1 MNHEPNSARE
11 VKLKLNLSEQ
21 KIQQLQRFD
30 ASFSSWLS
38 LALLHWPV
46 FPTEFVLSQSKTQHA
61 LSRWTHEHWLLAG
74 VFSVVGTMVIA
85 IAPGMANAMREPTAI
100 SHEKISLS
108 LPEASAPQSADAG
121 SGWHYVMVK
130 KGQTLTHVFK
140 EMNLPLKVM
149 RQMMVTPGAR
159 KDMSRIGPG
168 KELAFELN
176 AQGELKTLRFDRDE
190 NTRIELVLEN
200 GKAIEKVIPREVDQE
215 VAVAS
220 GVIQKSF
227 SHDAKRAGL
236 TTSSINKL
244 ADVFKYDI
252 DFVEDLNDGDTFH
265 VVYEDQWR
273 EGQRMKNGAVLA
285 ARIVTRG
292 KTYTAYR
299 FSHNGEAQYFDQN
312 GQPLKKVLMRIPI
325 EFGRLSSTFGM
336 RNHPVLGRMRM
347 HKGVDYAAR
356 TGTPIMAA
364 GDGRVT
370 FVGWKNGYGRAVVL
384 DHGLG
389 RSTLYGHMSAFGKYK
404 MGTRVNQGA
413 TIGYVGA
420 SGLATGP
427 HLHYEFMVN
436 KQQVNPLKVTMPKP
450 LPLAGAQL
458 ASFKATIAPS
468 IAKMDSMERG
478 LQLAKR

>member
-1 MNHEPNSARE
+1 M
-11 VKLKLNLSEQ
+11 
-21 KIQQLQRFD
+21 
-30 ASFSSWLS
+30 
-38 LALLHWPV
+38 
-46 FPTEFVLSQSKTQHA
+46 EFVLPHQKIRSA
-61 LSRWTHEHWLLAG
+61 LSRWTHEHWFLAG

-85 IAPGMANAMREPTAI
+85 IAPGMANAMREPVVI
-100 SHEKISLS
+100 EQSENLSLT
-108 LPEASAPQSADAG
+108 LPEAETSQNPDAG
-121 SGWHYVMVK
+121 SGWHYVLVER
-130 KGQTLTHVFK
+130 GQTLTHVFK
-140 EMNLPLKVM
+140 ELGLPLKSM
-149 RQMMVTPGAR
+149 RQLMVVPGAR

-176 AQGELKTLRFDRDE
+176 AKGELKTLRFDRDE
-190 NTRIELVLEN
+190 GTRIELTLED
-200 GKAIEKVIPREVDQE
+200 GKASEKIIQREVAQE
-215 VAVAS
+215 VAIAS
-220 GVIQKSF
+220 GLIEKSF

-273 EGQRMKNGAVLA
+273 EGQRMRNGAVLA

-299 FSHNGEAQYFDQN
+299 FTKNGQAEYFDQN

-325 EFGRLSSTFGM
+325 EYGRLSSSFGM

-364 GDGRVT
+364 GDGRVS

-384 DHGLG
+384 DHGQG

-404 MGTRVNQGA
+404 MGARVNQGV

-427 HLHYEFMVN
+427 HLHYEFHVN
-436 KQQVNPLKVTMPKP
+436 KVQVNPLKVTMPKP
-450 LPLAGAQL
+450 QPLAGAQM

-468 IAKMDSMERG
+468 IAKMDGMERG

>member
-1 MNHEPNSARE
+1 
-11 VKLKLNLSEQ
+11 
-21 KIQQLQRFD
+21 
-30 ASFSSWLS
+30 
-38 LALLHWPV
+38 
-46 FPTEFVLSQSKTQHA
+46 
-61 LSRWTHEHWLLAG
+61 
-74 VFSVVGTMVIA
+74 MVIA
-85 IAPGMANAMREPTAI
+85 IAPGMANAMREPAGVLQ
-100 SHEKISLS
+100 EENISLI
-108 LPEASAPQSADAG
+108 LPAAREPQSADAG
-121 SGWHYVMVK
+121 SGWHYVLVK

-140 EMNLPLKVM
+140 ELNLPLKLM
-149 RQMMVTPGAR
+149 RQMMVVPGAR
-159 KDMSRIGPG
+159 KDMSKIGPG
-168 KELAFELN
+168 KELAFELDPK
-176 AQGELKTLRFDRDE
+176 GELKTLAFDRDE
-190 NTRIELVLEN
+190 ATRIELSLEDCKVKEN
-200 GKAIEKVIPREVDQE
+200 IIEREVNQE
-215 VAVAS
+215 VAIAS
-220 GVIQKSF
+220 GVIKKSF
-227 SHDAKRAGL
+227 SYDAKQAGL

-273 EGQRMKNGAVLA
+273 EGQRMRNGAVLA

-299 FSHNGEAQYFDQN
+299 FTHNGEAQYFDQN

-325 EFGRLSSTFGM
+325 EFARLSSTFGM

-356 TGTPIMAA
+356 AGTPIMAA
-364 GDGRVT
+364 GDGRVS

-384 DHGLG
+384 DHGQG

-404 MGTRVNQGA
+404 MGQHVNQGV
-413 TIGYVGA
+413 TIGYVGM

-436 KQQVNPLKVTMPKP
+436 HAQVNPLKVTMPKP

-458 ASFKATIAPS
+458 ASFRASIAPS

-478 LQLAKR
+478 LQFAKR

>member
-1 MNHEPNSARE
+1 MPN
-11 VKLKLNLSEQ
+11 Q
-21 KIQQLQRFD
+21 KIR
-30 ASFSSWLS
+30 S
-38 LALLHWPV
+38 
-46 FPTEFVLSQSKTQHA
+46 A
-61 LSRWTHEHWLLAG
+61 LSRWTHEHWFLAG
-74 VFSVVGTMVIA
+74 IFSVVGTMVIA
-85 IAPGMANAMREPTAI
+85 IAPGMANAMREPVVI
-100 SHEKISLS
+100 EQSENLSLA
-108 LPEASAPQSADAG
+108 LPEAEASENPDAG
-121 SGWHYVMVK
+121 SGWHYVLVER
-130 KGQTLTHVFK
+130 GQTLTHVFK
-140 EMNLPLKVM
+140 ELGLPLKSM
-149 RQMMVTPGAR
+149 RQLMVVPGAR

-168 KELAFELN
+168 KELAFELS
-176 AQGELKTLRFDRDE
+176 AKGELKTLRFDRDE
-190 NTRIELVLEN
+190 STRIELTLED
-200 GKAIEKVIPREVDQE
+200 GKASEKIIQREVAQE
-215 VAVAS
+215 VAIAS
-220 GVIQKSF
+220 GVIERSF

-273 EGQRMKNGAVLA
+273 EGQRMRNGAVLA

-299 FSHNGEAQYFDQN
+299 FTKNGQAEYFDQN

-325 EFGRLSSTFGM
+325 EYGRLSSSFGM

-364 GDGRVT
+364 GDGRVS

-384 DHGLG
+384 DHGQG

-404 MGTRVNQGA
+404 MGARVNQGV

-427 HLHYEFMVN
+427 HLHYEFHVN
-436 KQQVNPLKVTMPKP
+436 KVQVNPLKVTMPKP
-450 LPLAGAQL
+450 QPLAGAQM

-468 IAKMDSMERG
+468 IAKMDGMERG
-478 LQLAKR
+478 LQLTKR

>member
-1 MNHEPNSARE
+1 MPH
-11 VKLKLNLSEQ
+11 Q
-21 KIQQLQRFD
+21 KIRS
-30 ASFSSWLS
+30 A
-38 LALLHWPV
+38 LA
-46 FPTEFVLSQSKTQHA
+46 
-61 LSRWTHEHWLLAG
+61 RWTHEHWFLAG

-85 IAPGMANAMREPTAI
+85 IAPGMANAMREPVAI
-100 SHEKISLS
+100 EQNENLSLT
-108 LPEASAPQSADAG
+108 LPEAQESQNPDAG

-140 EMNLPLKVM
+140 ELGLPLKSM
-149 RQMMVTPGAR
+149 RQLMVVPGAR

-176 AQGELKTLRFDRDE
+176 AKGELKTLRFDRDDS
-190 NTRIELVLEN
+190 TRIELVLEN
-200 GKAIEKVIPREVDQE
+200 GKASEKIIRREVAQE
-215 VAVAS
+215 VAIAS
-220 GVIQKSF
+220 GVIEKSF

-273 EGQRMKNGAVLA
+273 EGQRMRNGAVLA

-299 FSHNGEAQYFDQN
+299 FAKNGQAEYFDQN

-325 EFGRLSSTFGM
+325 EYGRLSSSFGM

-370 FVGWKNGYGRAVVL
+370 FVGWKNGYGRAVVI
-384 DHGLG
+384 DHGQG

-404 MGTRVNQGA
+404 MGARVNQGV

-427 HLHYEFMVN
+427 HLHYEFHVN
-436 KQQVNPLKVTMPKP
+436 KVQVNPLKVTMPKP

-468 IAKMDSMERG
+468 IAKMDTMERG
-478 LQLAKR
+478 LVVARR

>member
-1 MNHEPNSARE
+1 LPHS
-11 VKLKLNLSEQ
+11 
-21 KIQQLQRFD
+21 KIQN
-30 ASFSSWLS
+30 
-38 LALLHWPV
+38 
-46 FPTEFVLSQSKTQHA
+46 A
-61 LSRWTHEHWLLAG
+61 LSRWTREHWFLAG

-85 IAPGMANAMREPTAI
+85 IAPGMANAMREPVAI
-100 SHEKISLS
+100 EQNQNLSLA
-108 LPEASAPQSADAG
+108 LPEAQASQNPDAG
-121 SGWHYVMVK
+121 SGWHYVLVK

-140 EMNLPLKVM
+140 EMGLPLKSM
-149 RQMMVTPGAR
+149 RQLMVVPGAR
-159 KDMSRIGPG
+159 KDMTKIGPG
-168 KELAFELN
+168 KELAFEIN
-176 AQGELKTLRFDRDE
+176 AKGELKTLRFDRDDS
-190 NTRIELVLEN
+190 TRIELVLEN
-200 GKAIEKVIPREVDQE
+200 GKASEKIIQREVAQE
-215 VAVAS
+215 VAIAS
-220 GVIQKSF
+220 GVIERSF

-273 EGQRMKNGAVLA
+273 EGQRMRNGAVLA

-299 FSHNGEAQYFDQN
+299 FSKNGQAEYFDQN
-312 GQPLKKVLMRIPI
+312 GNPLKKVLMRIPI
-325 EFGRLSSTFGM
+325 EYGRLSSSFGM

-370 FVGWKNGYGRAVVL
+370 FVGWKNGYGRTVVI
-384 DHGLG
+384 DHGQG

-404 MGTRVNQGA
+404 MGSRVNQGV

-427 HLHYEFMVN
+427 HLHYEFHVN
-436 KQQVNPLKVTMPKP
+436 KVQVNPLKVTMPKP

-478 LQLAKR
+478 FQLAKR

>member
-1 MNHEPNSARE
+1 MPHS
-11 VKLKLNLSEQ
+11 
-21 KIQQLQRFD
+21 KIQN
-30 ASFSSWLS
+30 
-38 LALLHWPV
+38 
-46 FPTEFVLSQSKTQHA
+46 A
-61 LSRWTHEHWLLAG
+61 LSRWTREHWFLAG

-85 IAPGMANAMREPTAI
+85 IAPGMANAMREPVAI
-100 SHEKISLS
+100 EQNQNLSLA
-108 LPEASAPQSADAG
+108 LPEAQASQNPDAG
-121 SGWHYVMVK
+121 SGWHYVLVK

-140 EMNLPLKVM
+140 EMGLPLKSM
-149 RQMMVTPGAR
+149 RQLMVVPGAR
-159 KDMSRIGPG
+159 KDMTKIGPG
-168 KELAFELN
+168 KELAFEIN
-176 AQGELKTLRFDRDE
+176 AKGELKTLRFDRDDS
-190 NTRIELVLEN
+190 TRIELVLEN
-200 GKAIEKVIPREVDQE
+200 GKASEKIIQREVAQE
-215 VAVAS
+215 VAIAS
-220 GVIQKSF
+220 GVIERSF

-273 EGQRMKNGAVLA
+273 EGQRMRNGAVLA

-299 FSHNGEAQYFDQN
+299 FSKNGQAEYFDQN
-312 GQPLKKVLMRIPI
+312 GNPLKKVLMRIPI
-325 EFGRLSSTFGM
+325 EYGRLSSSFGM

-370 FVGWKNGYGRAVVL
+370 FVGWKNGYGRTVVI
-384 DHGLG
+384 DHGQG

-404 MGTRVNQGA
+404 MGSRVNQGV

-427 HLHYEFMVN
+427 HLHYEFHVN
-436 KQQVNPLKVTMPKP
+436 KVQVNPLKVTMPKP

-478 LQLAKR
+478 FQLAKR

>member
-1 MNHEPNSARE
+1 MPH
-11 VKLKLNLSEQ
+11 K
-21 KIQQLQRFD
+21 KI
-30 ASFSSWLS
+30 SG
-38 LALLHWPV
+38 
-46 FPTEFVLSQSKTQHA
+46 A
-61 LSRWTHEHWLLAG
+61 LSRWTHEHWFLAG

-85 IAPGMANAMREPTAI
+85 IAPGMANAMREPVI
-100 SHEKISLS
+100 IEQSENLSLA
-108 LPEASAPQSADAG
+108 LPEAQTSENPDAG
-121 SGWHYVMVK
+121 SGWHYVMVE

-140 EMNLPLKVM
+140 EMGLPLKSM
-149 RQMMVTPGAR
+149 RQLMVVPGAR

-176 AQGELKTLRFDRDE
+176 AKGELKTLRFDRDDS
-190 NTRIELVLEN
+190 TRIELTLKD
-200 GKAIEKVIPREVDQE
+200 GKASEKIIQREVAQE
-215 VAVAS
+215 VAIAS
-220 GVIQKSF
+220 GVIERSF

-273 EGQRMKNGAVLA
+273 EGQRMRNGAVLA

-299 FSHNGEAQYFDQN
+299 FTKNGQAEYFDQN
-312 GQPLKKVLMRIPI
+312 GNPLKKVLMRIPI
-325 EFGRLSSTFGM
+325 EYGRLSSSFGM

-364 GDGRVT
+364 GDGRIS
-370 FVGWKNGYGRAVVL
+370 FVGWKNGYGRAVVI
-384 DHGLG
+384 DHGQG

-404 MGTRVNQGA
+404 MGARVNQGV

-427 HLHYEFMVN
+427 HLHYEFHVN
-436 KQQVNPLKVTMPKP
+436 KVQVNPLKVTMPKP
-450 LPLAGAQL
+450 QPLAGAQM
-458 ASFKATIAPS
+458 AAFKATIAPS

-478 LQLAKR
+478 FQLAKR

>member
-1 MNHEPNSARE
+1 
-11 VKLKLNLSEQ
+11 
-21 KIQQLQRFD
+21 
-30 ASFSSWLS
+30 
-38 LALLHWPV
+38 
-46 FPTEFVLSQSKTQHA
+46 
-61 LSRWTHEHWLLAG
+61 
-74 VFSVVGTMVIA
+74 MVIA
-85 IAPGMANAMREPTAI
+85 IAPGMANAMREPVAI
-100 SHEKISLS
+100 EQNQNLSLA
-108 LPEASAPQSADAG
+108 LPEAQASQNPDAG
-121 SGWHYVMVK
+121 SGWHYVLVK

-140 EMNLPLKVM
+140 EMGLPLKSM
-149 RQMMVTPGAR
+149 RQLMVVPGAR
-159 KDMSRIGPG
+159 KDMTKIGPG
-168 KELAFELN
+168 KELAFEIN
-176 AQGELKTLRFDRDE
+176 AKGELKTLRFDRDDS
-190 NTRIELVLEN
+190 TRIELVLEN
-200 GKAIEKVIPREVDQE
+200 GKASEKIIQREVAQE
-215 VAVAS
+215 VAIAS
-220 GVIQKSF
+220 GVIERSF

-273 EGQRMKNGAVLA
+273 EGQRMRNGAVLA

-299 FSHNGEAQYFDQN
+299 FSKNGQAEYFDQN
-312 GQPLKKVLMRIPI
+312 GNPLKKVLMRIPI
-325 EFGRLSSTFGM
+325 EYGRLSSSFGM

-370 FVGWKNGYGRAVVL
+370 FVGWKNGYGRTVVI
-384 DHGLG
+384 DHGQG

-404 MGTRVNQGA
+404 MGSRVNQGV

-427 HLHYEFMVN
+427 HLHYEFHVN
-436 KQQVNPLKVTMPKP
+436 KVQVNPLKVTMPKP

-478 LQLAKR
+478 FQLAKR

>member
-1 MNHEPNSARE
+1 MPHP
-11 VKLKLNLSEQ
+11 
-21 KIQQLQRFD
+21 KIQN
-30 ASFSSWLS
+30 
-38 LALLHWPV
+38 
-46 FPTEFVLSQSKTQHA
+46 A
-61 LSRWTHEHWLLAG
+61 LSRWTHEHWFLAG

-85 IAPGMANAMREPTAI
+85 IAPGMANAMREPVAI
-100 SHEKISLS
+100 QQEENVSLV
-108 LPEASAPQSADAG
+108 LPKATEPQSADAG
-121 SGWHYVMVK
+121 SGWHYVLVK

-140 EMNLPLKVM
+140 ELGLPLKSM
-149 RQMMVTPGAR
+149 RQMMVVPGAR
-159 KDMSRIGPG
+159 KDMSKIGPG

-176 AQGELKTLRFDRDE
+176 AKGELKTLRFDRDE
-190 NTRIELVLEN
+190 NTRIELTLED
-200 GKAIEKVIPREVDQE
+200 GKAKENIIQREVEQE
-215 VAVAS
+215 VAIAS
-220 GVIQKSF
+220 GVIKKSF
-227 SHDAKRAGL
+227 SFDAKQAGL

-273 EGQRMKNGAVLA
+273 EGQRMRNGAVLA

-299 FSHNGEAQYFDQN
+299 FNKNGEAQYFDQN
-312 GQPLKKVLMRIPI
+312 GNPLKKVLMRIPI

-356 TGTPIMAA
+356 NGTPIMAA
-364 GDGRVT
+364 GDGRVS
-370 FVGWKNGYGRAVVL
+370 FVGWKNGYGRAVVI
-384 DHGLG
+384 DHGQG

-404 MGTRVNQGA
+404 MGAHVNQGV

-450 LPLAGAQL
+450 LPLSGPQL

-478 LQLAKR
+478 LQFAKR

>member
-1 MNHEPNSARE
+1 MPH
-11 VKLKLNLSEQ
+11 Q
-21 KIQQLQRFD
+21 KIRS
-30 ASFSSWLS
+30 A
-38 LALLHWPV
+38 LA
-46 FPTEFVLSQSKTQHA
+46 
-61 LSRWTHEHWLLAG
+61 RWTHEHWFLAG

-85 IAPGMANAMREPTAI
+85 IAPGMANAMREPVTI
-100 SHEKISLS
+100 EQNENLSLT
-108 LPEASAPQSADAG
+108 LPEAQESQNPDAG

-140 EMNLPLKVM
+140 ELGLPLKSM
-149 RQMMVTPGAR
+149 RQLMVVPGAR

-176 AQGELKTLRFDRDE
+176 AKGELKTLRFDRDE
-190 NTRIELVLEN
+190 STRIELMLEN
-200 GKAIEKVIPREVDQE
+200 GKASEKIIRREVAQE
-215 VAVAS
+215 VAIAS
-220 GVIQKSF
+220 GVIEKSF

-273 EGQRMKNGAVLA
+273 EGQRMRNGAVLA

-299 FSHNGEAQYFDQN
+299 FAKNGQAEYFDQN

-325 EFGRLSSTFGM
+325 EYGRLSSSFGM

-370 FVGWKNGYGRAVVL
+370 FVGWKNGYGRAVVI
-384 DHGLG
+384 DHGQG

-404 MGTRVNQGA
+404 MGARVNQGV

-427 HLHYEFMVN
+427 HLHYEFHVN
-436 KQQVNPLKVTMPKP
+436 KVQVNPLKVTMPKP

-468 IAKMDSMERG
+468 IAKMDTMERG
-478 LQLAKR
+478 LVVARR

>member
-1 MNHEPNSARE
+1 
-11 VKLKLNLSEQ
+11 
-21 KIQQLQRFD
+21 
-30 ASFSSWLS
+30 
-38 LALLHWPV
+38 
-46 FPTEFVLSQSKTQHA
+46 
-61 LSRWTHEHWLLAG
+61 
-74 VFSVVGTMVIA
+74 MVIS
-85 IAPGMANAMREPTAI
+85 IAPGMANAMREPVVIEQSENLLLA
-100 SHEKISLS
+100 
-108 LPEASAPQSADAG
+108 LPEAEAPQNPDAG
-121 SGWHYVMVK
+121 SGWHYVMVE

-140 EMNLPLKVM
+140 QLGLPLKSM
-149 RQMMVTPGAR
+149 RQLMVVPGAR

-176 AQGELKTLRFDRDE
+176 AKGELKTLRFDRNE
-190 NTRIELVLEN
+190 STRIELTLED
-200 GKAIEKVIPREVDQE
+200 GKASEKIIQREVAQE
-215 VAVAS
+215 VAIAS
-220 GVIQKSF
+220 GVIERSF

-252 DFVEDLNDGDTFH
+252 DFVSDLNDGDTFH

-273 EGQRMKNGAVLA
+273 EGQRMRNGAVLA

-299 FSHNGEAQYFDQN
+299 FTKNGQSEYFDQN
-312 GQPLKKVLMRIPI
+312 GNPLKKVLMRIPI
-325 EFGRLSSTFGM
+325 EYGRLSSSFGM

-347 HKGVDYAAR
+347 HKGIDYAAR

-364 GDGRVT
+364 GDGRIS
-370 FVGWKNGYGRAVVL
+370 FVGWKNGYGRAVVI
-384 DHGLG
+384 DHGQG

-404 MGTRVNQGA
+404 MGARVNQGV

-427 HLHYEFMVN
+427 HLHYEFHVN
-436 KQQVNPLKVTMPKP
+436 RVQVNPLKVTMPKP
-450 LPLAGAQL
+450 QPLIGAQM

>member
-1 MNHEPNSARE
+1 M
-11 VKLKLNLSEQ
+11 
-21 KIQQLQRFD
+21 
-30 ASFSSWLS
+30 
-38 LALLHWPV
+38 
-46 FPTEFVLSQSKTQHA
+46 EFVLPHQKIRSA
-61 LSRWTHEHWLLAG
+61 LSRWTHEHWFLAG

-85 IAPGMANAMREPTAI
+85 IAPGMANAMREPVVI
-100 SHEKISLS
+100 EQSENLSLT
-108 LPEASAPQSADAG
+108 LPEAEASQNPDAG
-121 SGWHYVMVK
+121 SGWHYVLVER
-130 KGQTLTHVFK
+130 GQTLTHVFK
-140 EMNLPLKVM
+140 ELGLPLKSM
-149 RQMMVTPGAR
+149 RQLMVVPGAR

-176 AQGELKTLRFDRDE
+176 AKGELKTLRFDRDE
-190 NTRIELVLEN
+190 GTRIELTLED
-200 GKAIEKVIPREVDQE
+200 GKASEKIIQREVAQE
-215 VAVAS
+215 VAIAS
-220 GVIQKSF
+220 GLIEKSF

-273 EGQRMKNGAVLA
+273 EGQRMRNGAVLA

-299 FSHNGEAQYFDQN
+299 FTKNGQAEYFDQN

-325 EFGRLSSTFGM
+325 EYGRLSSSFGM

-364 GDGRVT
+364 GDGRVS

-384 DHGLG
+384 DHGQG

-404 MGTRVNQGA
+404 MGARVNQGV

-427 HLHYEFMVN
+427 HLHYEFHVN
-436 KQQVNPLKVTMPKP
+436 KVQVNPLKVTMPKP
-450 LPLAGAQL
+450 QPLAGAQM

-468 IAKMDSMERG
+468 IAKMDGMERG

>member
-1 MNHEPNSARE
+1 
-11 VKLKLNLSEQ
+11 L
-21 KIQQLQRFD
+21 
-30 ASFSSWLS
+30 
-38 LALLHWPV
+38 
-46 FPTEFVLSQSKTQHA
+46 PTEFVLPHSKIQNA
-61 LSRWTHEHWLLAG
+61 LSRWTREHWFLAG

-85 IAPGMANAMREPTAI
+85 IAPGMANAMREPVAI
-100 SHEKISLS
+100 EQNQNLSLA
-108 LPEASAPQSADAG
+108 LPEAQASQNPDAG
-121 SGWHYVMVK
+121 SGWHYVLVK

-140 EMNLPLKVM
+140 EMGLPLKSM
-149 RQMMVTPGAR
+149 RQLMVVPGAR
-159 KDMSRIGPG
+159 KDMTKIGPG
-168 KELAFELN
+168 KELAFEIN
-176 AQGELKTLRFDRDE
+176 AKGELKTLRFDRDDS
-190 NTRIELVLEN
+190 TRIELVLEN
-200 GKAIEKVIPREVDQE
+200 GKASEKIIQREVAQE
-215 VAVAS
+215 VAIAS
-220 GVIQKSF
+220 GVIERSF

-273 EGQRMKNGAVLA
+273 EGQRMRNGAVLA

-299 FSHNGEAQYFDQN
+299 FSKNGQAEYFDQN
-312 GQPLKKVLMRIPI
+312 GNPLKKVLMRIPI
-325 EFGRLSSTFGM
+325 EYGRLSSSFGM

-370 FVGWKNGYGRAVVL
+370 FVGWKNGYGRTVVI
-384 DHGLG
+384 DHGQG

-404 MGTRVNQGA
+404 MGSRVNQGV

-427 HLHYEFMVN
+427 HLHYEFHVN
-436 KQQVNPLKVTMPKP
+436 KVQVNPLKVTMPKP

-478 LQLAKR
+478 FQLAKR